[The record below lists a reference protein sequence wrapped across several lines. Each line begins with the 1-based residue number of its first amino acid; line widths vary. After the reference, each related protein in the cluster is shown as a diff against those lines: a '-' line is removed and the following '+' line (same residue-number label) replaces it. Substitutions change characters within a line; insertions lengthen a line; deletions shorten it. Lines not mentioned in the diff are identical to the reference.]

1 MDAVEERLQKL
12 ISACGLASR
21 RTAEEWITAGRVTMD
36 GEAYFEVAHDKRA
49 PFVVSTGGLDIR
61 VLGTRFNVHN
71 DPERNSVTTVLLEG
85 SVEAASRGRTRNTA
99 LLHPSQQLVFDTQTE
114 NMLLTDI
121 PSAERS
127 INWIHGRFSF
137 EHSTFEE
144 IVRELT
150 RYYNVDIRFQDD
162 GLRQMRFSGD
172 FQVEDGI
179 YHIMSVLQLTYKFNY
194 RIVGNDIEIYTNTD
208 L

>member
-1 MDAVEERLQKL
+1 
-12 ISACGLASR
+12 
-21 RTAEEWITAGRVTMD
+21 
-36 GEAYFEVAHDKRA
+36 
-49 PFVVSTGGLDIR
+49 
-61 VLGTRFNVHN
+61 
-71 DPERNSVTTVLLEG
+71 
-85 SVEAASRGRTRNTA
+85 
-99 LLHPSQQLVFDTQTE
+99 
-114 NMLLTDI
+114 MLLTDI

>member
-1 MDAVEERLQKL
+1 MPRLKQDFFRRPCEAVARDLVGKVL
-12 ISACGLASR
+12 VFRGRRMRISETECYCGESDTAC
-21 RTAEEWITAGRVTMD
+21 
-36 GEAYFEVAHDKRA
+36 H
-49 PFVVSTGGLDIR
+49 
-61 VLGTRFNVHN
+61 
-71 DPERNSVTTVLLEG
+71 
-85 SVEAASRGRTRNTA
+85 ASRGRTRNTA

>member
-1 MDAVEERLQKL
+1 MTDSELERLLALSDPAAIAALYDDAYRVKMECIGKCVSIRGL
-12 ISACGLASR
+12 IEISNICRKNCYYCGIRSGNGKVARFRISREEILETALWAHRHRFASLVLQS
-21 RTAEEWITAGRVTMD
+21 G
-36 GEAYFEVAHDKRA
+36 EVA
-49 PFVVSTGGLDIR
+49 S
-61 VLGTRFNVHN
+61 
-71 DPERNSVTTVLLEG
+71 
-85 SVEAASRGRTRNTA
+85 EAFT
-99 LLHPSQQLVFDTQTE
+99 
-114 NMLLTDI
+114 
-121 PSAERS
+121 
-127 INWIHGRFSF
+127 SF
-137 EHSTFEE
+137 IEE